1 MWAACCTV
9 VESARRPQSAAR
21 PASANRYQSQRM
33 RSSYVAFK
41 TAIMN
46 EIVQKQLYEGH
57 QLRQLFRSALELG
70 REVMSGRCGS
80 PTVCSLSNGLRSS
93 LHPAPQK
100 SGTCIACG
108 TT

>member
-1 MWAACCTV
+1 MWLVCCTV
-9 VESARRPQSAAR
+9 VENARRPQSAAR

-70 REVMSGRCGS
+70 GEGDEWALLGPQQCAAFSN
-80 PTVCSLSNGLRSS
+80 SLCSS
-93 LHPAPQK
+93 LQPTIPK
-100 SGTCIACG
+100 SGT
-108 TT
+108 